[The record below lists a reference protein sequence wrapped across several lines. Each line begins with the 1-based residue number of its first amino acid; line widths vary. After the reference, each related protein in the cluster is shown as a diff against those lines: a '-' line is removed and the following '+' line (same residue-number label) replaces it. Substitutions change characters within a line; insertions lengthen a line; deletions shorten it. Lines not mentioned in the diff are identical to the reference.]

1 MARGIRIISDKE
13 RFTLGDMDVNGY
25 VFIYRRIPNHI
36 RGDIIN
42 KHTVIDKRGRTHT
55 DAASASMEMLEYV
68 LLDWESGSVIGDDDN
83 PIPFDTSVIRWLPD
97 EIGADI
103 LDAAGANMPNSKRR
117 EVETENL

>member
-1 MARGIRIISDKE
+1 MARGIRIISEKE
-13 RFTLGDMDVNGY
+13 RFTLGDMDVKGY
-25 VFIYRRIPNHI
+25 EFYYRRIPNHI

-42 KHTVIDKRGRTHT
+42 KHTIMDKRGRSATN
-55 DAASASMEMLEYV
+55 AAAASMEMLEYV
-68 LLDWESGSVIGDDDN
+68 LLGWADGSVIGDDDN
-83 PIPFDTSVIRWLPD
+83 PVPFDIDVIRWLPD